1 MPFQTLSLTQS
12 QRQMM
17 IMAPQLRQSLEIL
30 QLPIMELKGLVQ
42 REMEQNP
49 TIDDVASPQEIPADT
64 SSDSPDEI
72 TRLSAEAVSDNL
84 HDKIREA
91 DEAGA
96 TPEDTAFAVDPNAA
110 PLPSDKQENQLDF
123 DVDTLKA
130 LDDAARDYFFDN
142 EQVSQPFTEE
152 AQERRQY
159 MFDSLRQPLS
169 LQQHLV
175 DQLGVAELSE
185 NEKLIGEAI
194 IGDLNDDGF
203 LTATAE
209 DLAIQTAFPAETIEK
224 VLKVIQQFDPP
235 GIAARDL
242 RECLLLQIVNENAPE
257 AELAEAIIDRHLED
271 VAGKRYPEIAEALDC
286 SVQDVERA
294 VKLIQALN
302 PRPANGFGTDSTDY
316 ITPEVFVEKDK
327 RGKWRV
333 VLDDNELPHI
343 RISTFY
349 QRMLRNPNVK
359 ADVKSYIRERIRSGQ
374 FLLKSIEQRQNTIHR
389 IASAIVEAQQDFLNH
404 GISKLKPMTM
414 AEIAD
419 KVGVHETTV
428 SRAVANK
435 YMKTP
440 VGVFELRY
448 FFSHA
453 VKTASGNSLSNKTVQ
468 DKIQEMVA
476 AENPKS
482 PLSDQAIQK
491 KLAEQG
497 VEIARRT
504 VAKYR
509 MLLKIPQSHLRR
521 QR

>member
-1 MPFQTLSLTQS
+1 
-12 QRQMM
+12 MM

-49 TIDDVASPQEIPADT
+49 TIDDVASAQEIPADT

-84 HDKIREA
+84 HDKVREA

-96 TPEDTAFAVDPNAA
+96 TDEDNPFAVDPNTTPA
-110 PLPSDKQENQLDF
+110 PSDSQENKLDF

-142 EQVSQPFTEE
+142 EQISQPFTEE

-175 DQLGVAELSE
+175 DQLGVADLSE
-185 NEKLIGEAI
+185 SEKQIGEAI

-209 DLAIQTAFPAETIEK
+209 DLSIQTAFPAETIEK
-224 VLKVIQQFDPP
+224 VIKVVQQFDPP
-235 GIAARDL
+235 GIAARNL
-242 RECLLLQIVNENAPE
+242 RECLLLQIVNEDAPE

-271 VAGKRYPEIAEALDC
+271 LAAKRFETIAKALDC
-286 SVQDVERA
+286 STGDVEEA
-294 VKLIQALN
+294 VKLIKALN
-302 PRPANGFGTDSTDY
+302 PRPANGFETDSTDY
-316 ITPEVFVEKDK
+316 VTPEVFVEKGK
-327 RGKWRV
+327 NGKWHV
-333 VLDDNELPHI
+333 ILDDNELPHI
-343 RISTFY
+343 RISNFY
-349 QRMLRNPNVK
+349 QRMLLNPNVK
-359 ADVKSYIRERIRSGQ
+359 ADVKSYIRERIRSGK
-374 FLLKSIEQRQNTIHR
+374 FLLKSIEQRQRTIDR
-389 IASAIVEAQQDFLNH
+389 IATAIVEAQQGFLDH

-414 AEIAD
+414 AEVAE

-428 SRAVANK
+428 SRGVANK
-435 YMKTP
+435 YMRTP
-440 VGVFELRY
+440 VGVFELKY
-448 FFSHA
+448 FFSHG
-453 VKTASGNSLSNKTVQ
+453 VKTASGGSLSNKTVQ
-468 DKIQEMVA
+468 DKIEAMVA
-476 AENPKS
+476 AEDPTA

-491 KLAEQG
+491 KLAEEG
-497 VEIARRT
+497 IEIARRT

-509 MLLKIPQSHLRR
+509 MILKIPQSHLRR